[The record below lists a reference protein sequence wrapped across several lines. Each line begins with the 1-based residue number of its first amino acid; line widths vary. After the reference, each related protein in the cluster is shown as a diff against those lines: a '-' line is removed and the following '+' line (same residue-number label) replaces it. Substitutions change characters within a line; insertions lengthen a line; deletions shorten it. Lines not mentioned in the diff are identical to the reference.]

1 MFEESRELDEREL
14 ELVVGGSG
22 NPIDP
27 IENAT
32 GDVEASGKATPI
44 LM

>member
-14 ELVVGGSG
+14 EMVVGGSG
-22 NPIDP
+22 VVIDP
-27 IENAT
+27 VGTAT
-32 GDVEASGKATPI
+32 GAVEESGKATPI